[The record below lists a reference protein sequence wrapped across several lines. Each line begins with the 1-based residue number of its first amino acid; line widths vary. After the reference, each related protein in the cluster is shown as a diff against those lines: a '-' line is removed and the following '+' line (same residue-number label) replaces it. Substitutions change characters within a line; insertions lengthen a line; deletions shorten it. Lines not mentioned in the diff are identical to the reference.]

1 MAKILSV
8 DDSNSVRQMV
18 AFALKSAGHEVE
30 QAEDGVEAYT
40 QAVAD
45 QFDLILSDVNMPHM
59 NGIELTKKLR
69 ETEQY
74 KFTPIILLTTESGS
88 DMKMQGKEAGAT
100 GWIVKPFNPEKLLS
114 TIQKVIS

>member
-1 MAKILSV
+1 
-8 DDSNSVRQMV
+8 MV

-40 QAVAD
+40 KAVAD
-45 QFDLILSDVNMPHM
+45 QFDLILSDVNMPNM

>member
-1 MAKILSV
+1 MARILSV

-30 QAEDGVEAYT
+30 QAEDGVEAFSK
-40 QAVAD
+40 ASSG
-45 QFDLILSDVNMPHM
+45 QFDLILSDVNMPNM
-59 NGIELTKKLR
+59 NGLELTKKLR

-88 DMKMQGKEAGAT
+88 DMKSQGKEVGAT
-100 GWIVKPFNPEKLLS
+100 GWIVKPFNPEKLLA
-114 TIQKVIS
+114 TIQKVVS

>member
-40 QAVAD
+40 KAVAD
-45 QFDLILSDVNMPHM
+45 QFDLILSDV
-59 NGIELTKKLR
+59 KS
-69 ETEQY
+69 
-74 KFTPIILLTTESGS
+74 II
-88 DMKMQGKEAGAT
+88 
-100 GWIVKPFNPEKLLS
+100 
-114 TIQKVIS
+114 